1 MIIRKEI
8 DLDEDIPLTDEQKQM
23 LENLA
28 NIEPEP
34 TEDCPELTP
43 EQLDQMVLAS
53 EIDHKKYNKK
63 TVSLRLSPQA
73 ICQAKFLDKKYRKVL
88 SKMLENI
95 LSNPKLIE
103 ICLK

>member
-1 MIIRKEI
+1 MIIRQEI
-8 DLDEDIPLTDEQKQM
+8 DLDDVHLTDEEKQM
-23 LENLA
+23 LESLA
-28 NIEPEP
+28 NVEPEP

-43 EQLDQMVLAS
+43 EQLDKMVLAS

-73 ICQAKFLDKKYRKVL
+73 ISQAKFLDKKYRKVL

-95 LSNPKLIE
+95 LSNPELVKL
-103 ICLK
+103 CLK